1 MARRPERP
9 DRPGRPGRPGPPEG
23 RDRPR
28 HPPRAAPRPAP
39 PAAGEGD
46 AAEAEARPGTVYGV
60 RPVAELLE
68 GEPDRLV
75 RLHFLEGA
83 HGHALGRLVAAARGR
98 KVPFAFEPRQRLDD
112 LAGTDKHQG
121 VVAQVAAVPYAALEE
136 VIARAEAAP
145 PGLVM
150 VLDGVEDPR
159 NLGAIVR
166 TAEAAGCHGLV
177 VPKRH
182 AAPLTDVAA
191 KASAGASLVLP
202 LARVDNLVRALER
215 LKEHGFWIY
224 GLDAAAP
231 EPVTAPDY
239 RAPVALVVGAEGK
252 GIRPLVKKACDA
264 LVAIPLKGR
273 TASLNVSAAAAVAVF
288 MVVSRRE
295 GWGAGR

>member
-1 MARRPERP
+1 
-9 DRPGRPGRPGPPEG
+9 
-23 RDRPR
+23 
-28 HPPRAAPRPAP
+28 
-39 PAAGEGD
+39 
-46 AAEAEARPGTVYGV
+46 
-60 RPVAELLE
+60 
-68 GEPDRLV
+68 
-75 RLHFLEGA
+75 
-83 HGHALGRLVAAARGR
+83 
-98 KVPFAFEPRQRLDD
+98 
-112 LAGTDKHQG
+112 
-121 VVAQVAAVPYAALEE
+121 
-136 VIARAEAAP
+136 
-145 PGLVM
+145 
-150 VLDGVEDPR
+150 
-159 NLGAIVR
+159 
-166 TAEAAGCHGLV
+166 V